1 MLISGAFPNYE
12 FKVIR
17 PNVEITGSYLRLIS
31 PSDCT
36 IEPAADEITANTA
49 RFAWTFNSRTPSGT
63 FNFGQISPVV
73 HTANGDLFDDSR
85 YPFDVVN
92 VNGETSTAVIE
103 QWALTDAST
112 QDNAAFTFTA
122 TVAGVLDGVP
132 ARYPNSNDTRL
143 LSNVFTI
150 WRE

>member
-1 MLISGAFPNYE
+1 MNSDSDGDGLIDGSDESHLLISGAFPNYE
-12 FKVIR
+12 FTVIR

-73 HTANGDLFDDSR
+73 QQRT
-85 YPFDVVN
+85 
-92 VNGETSTAVIE
+92 VI
-103 QWALTDAST
+103 S
-112 QDNAAFTFTA
+112 
-122 TVAGVLDGVP
+122 
-132 ARYPNSNDTRL
+132 
-143 LSNVFTI
+143 
-150 WRE
+150 